1 MAIGRSKG
9 PRVIAVGEVSRIED
23 KISNKGEL
31 YAHDVTLDVGG
42 GASVFVRVWEREAA
56 VLGSVGVG
64 RFWAA
69 WAEVVVSTYNG
80 RTDTSLSFDGEVSPG
95 DLDLINSALSAPA
108 KA

>member
-9 PRVIAVGEVSRIED
+9 PRVIAVGEVSRVEE
-23 KISNKGEL
+23 KISGKGEL

-42 GASVFVRVWEREAA
+42 GASIFVRVWDRDSAA
-56 VLGSVGVG
+56 LASVGVG
-64 RFWAA
+64 RLWAA

-80 RTDTSLSFDGEVSPG
+80 RTDTSLSFDGHVSPG